1 MNTNADVQEHR
12 GYGFGIGLLAGTVVG
27 AGLMMWLAPRMGS
40 ELRQRVTDSARNLGQ
55 RASEKYQQAS
65 THAAEAIDELARKG
79 QDARDDV
86 ADAVARGAREVE
98 RVATAAMSD
107 GGADAR
113 KHSAADRSSSKPRS
127 L

>member
-40 ELRQRVTDSARNLGQ
+40 ELRQRAADSARNLGE
-55 RASEKYQQAS
+55 RASDKYRQVS
-65 THAAEAIDELARKG
+65 SHAAEAVDELARKG
-79 QDARDDV
+79 QHARDEV
-86 ADAVARGAREVE
+86 AEAVARGAREVE
-98 RVATAAMSD
+98 RVATAAKSE
-107 GGADAR
+107 GVLEAR
-113 KHSAADRSSSKPRS
+113 QHSAADRSSSKPRS

>member
-1 MNTNADVQEHR
+1 MSTNAHVQDYR
-12 GYGFGIGLLAGTVVG
+12 SYGFGIGLLAGTFVG

-79 QDARDDV
+79 QAARDDV
-86 ADAVARGAREVE
+86 ADAVVRGAREVE
-98 RVATAAMSD
+98 RMATAAKSD
-107 GGADAR
+107 GGSDAG
-113 KHSAADRSSSKPRS
+113 KHSAADRSSSTPRS

>member
-1 MNTNADVQEHR
+1 MSTNAPLQDQR
-12 GYGFGIGLLAGTVVG
+12 RYGFGTGLLAGTFVG

-79 QDARDDV
+79 RDARDDV
-86 ADAVARGAREVE
+86 ADAVVRGAREVE
-98 RVATAAMSD
+98 RVATAAKRD
-107 GGADAR
+107 DIPEER